1 MKTFEIAI
9 KTKDFNKIKYNYKAP
24 NIESIV
30 NWANKFYENKF
41 NLKSIQFF
49 KNKSETTP
57 DKATQAI
64 LLFKNWNGFFSLII
78 TEK

>member
-9 KTKDFNKIKYNYKAP
+9 KTKDFNKIKYNYKAQ

-41 NLKSIQFF
+41 NLKSIQYF

-57 DKATQAI
+57 NKATQAI
-64 LLFKNWNGFFSLII
+64 LLFKNWNGFFSMII